1 MTPNALESFTK
12 SARHAIPAARNAPKK
27 RAPFSLRFSDAE
39 RADLDA
45 RAGATPLGAYIKSQL
60 FDGARKPARKGGASI
75 KNSVAL
81 AKALALLGQTRIASN
96 LNQLAKAANI
106 GTLPLTPEVEDDLKE
121 AFVYISEIR
130 CLLIDALGLQSGG
143 R

>member
-1 MTPNALESFTK
+1 MTPDALESFTK
-12 SARHAIPAARNAPKK
+12 SARHATPAARSAPKK

-45 RAGATPLGAYIKSQL
+45 RAGSTPLGAYIKSQL
-60 FDGARKPARKGGASI
+60 FDGARRPARKGGASI
-75 KNSVAL
+75 NNSVAL

-96 LNQLAKAANI
+96 LNQLAKASNI
-106 GTLPLTPEVEDDLKE
+106 GTLSLTPEVEDDLKE
-121 AFVYISEIR
+121 AFAYISEIR